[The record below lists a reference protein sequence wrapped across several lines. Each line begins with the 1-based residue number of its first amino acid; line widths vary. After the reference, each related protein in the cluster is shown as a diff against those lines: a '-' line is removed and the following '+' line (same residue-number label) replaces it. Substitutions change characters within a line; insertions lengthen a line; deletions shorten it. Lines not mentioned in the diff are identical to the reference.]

1 MSQGSD
7 VAVVKKRTRASRP
20 KVRTGCITC
29 KVRHKKCDE
38 TRPYCLRCTS
48 TGRKCDG
55 YQQLPTKNRSTN
67 TAAVAAAVESSYA
80 PSVVQ
85 RRTPPMAA
93 SSFLPS
99 DSSYMPPVDAY
110 ATPLLHSSIPANP
123 WDLTDRERR
132 YLDFFLTHTAVQCAG
147 YFHDDFWCRLVP
159 QASEVDPAIRHAA
172 IALGA
177 LHRNFESMAF
187 DKTLRDDAF
196 PLQQCNKAI
205 ALLRHQLASGN
216 RRMETTLVTCILLI
230 SFAFL
235 QGDAI
240 TANSHY
246 HVGVRLLREW
256 QQSGML
262 GSGSTYSTLVKLF
275 ARMELYLST
284 FASMDDDDVFAAVA
298 GDEEPVRMSLGSIDI
313 PAHMDSLDQAS
324 SLLFSLIR
332 HAMQNEQR
340 RLCRSPQA
348 RQLGDDVRAE
358 VASKLEQWNRAL
370 NIFLEHHALS
380 LSAKETR
387 TVIVLQ
393 LWSETAYIMNA
404 AHDRTSEMQFDAF
417 EQRFRRLVRLAEALL
432 EPGCLRGGVR
442 TTSAAAAAAAA
453 AGIPTFSVETGVI
466 PPLFYC
472 GYKCRNWSI
481 RREALALL
489 RRWQRQEG
497 MWQTPGAAIILD
509 RLIAIESEDLS
520 PGETVPESA
529 RILTAQIKLL
539 PSNPHI
545 RLRYCRSMNPDG
557 TKNWQTEWLSQHI
570 Y

>member
-1 MSQGSD
+1 MATS
-7 VAVVKKRTRASRP
+7 P
-20 KVRTGCITC
+20 
-29 KVRHKKCDE
+29 
-38 TRPYCLRCTS
+38 CLS
-48 TGRKCDG
+48 
-55 YQQLPTKNRSTN
+55 
-67 TAAVAAAVESSYA
+67 
-80 PSVVQ
+80 
-85 RRTPPMAA
+85 
-93 SSFLPS
+93 PS
-99 DSSYMPPVDAY
+99 DSSYIPHPADPY
-110 ATPLLHSSIPANP
+110 ATTGFYSSIPANP
-123 WDLTDRERR
+123 WDLTDRERH
-132 YLDFFLTHTAVQCAG
+132 YLDFFRTHTAVQCAG

-187 DKTLRDDAF
+187 GKTLRDDAF

-205 ALLRHQLASGN
+205 ALLRHQLASGH
-216 RRMETTLVTCILLI
+216 RRMESTLVTCILLI

-240 TANSHY
+240 TATSHY

-256 QQSGML
+256 QQSGLM
-262 GSGSTYSTLVKLF
+262 GSNSTYLTLVKLF

-284 FASMDDDDVFAAVA
+284 FASLDDDDDVFAAVT

-313 PAHMDSLDQAS
+313 PPHMDSLDQAS

-340 RLCRSPQA
+340 RLCRSVQA
-348 RQLGDDVRAE
+348 RQLGDEVRAE

-387 TVIVLQ
+387 TVIVLE

-404 AHDRTSEMQFDAF
+404 AHDRASEMQFDAF
-417 EQRFRRLVRLAEALL
+417 EQRFRRVVRLAEALL
-432 EPGCLRGGVR
+432 EPGCLRGGDAR
-442 TTSAAAAAAAA
+442 STSTAAAAA

-472 GYKCRNWSI
+472 SYKCRHWSI

-497 MWQTPGAAIILD
+497 IWQTRGAAVILD
-509 RLIAIESEDLS
+509 RLIAIESEGLA

-545 RLRYCRSMNPDG
+545 RLRYCRSMNADG
-557 TKNWQTEWLSQHI
+557 TRNWETEWLSQDT
-570 Y
+570 